1 MVESFTPKGD
11 LAFLFA
17 VFDFVF
23 LIDFEW
29 VDRGGSLYIPLKEKT
44 LKEKDF
50 NPLEN
55 VLLPMVT
62 AFFGIHFERFL
73 GYLVYILNVFLGFWY
88 TF

>member
-1 MVESFTPKGD
+1 MAESFPPKDG

-17 VFDFVF
+17 GFELVF

-62 AFFGIHFERFL
+62 AFFGIHFERFS
-73 GYLVYILNVFLGFWY
+73 GYLVYILNVFRGIWY